1 MLEKL
6 NSGLLRVLTPLG
18 PRYLKPSFVQRVYL
32 LWLFRNFPSLP
43 AKVLNH
49 RQLTLVDT
57 MWAENR
63 FVAAPNSYGM
73 QDAPIIGTLEQRPE
87 FGESRETERS
97 ESVSDTVSPY
107 ATD

>member
-6 NSGLLRVLTPLG
+6 NSGVLRVLTPLG
-18 PRYLKPSFVQRVYL
+18 PRYLKPSFLQRVYL
-32 LWLFRNFPSLP
+32 IWLFRNFPSLP

-49 RQLTLVDT
+49 RQLMLVDS

-63 FVAAPNSYGM
+63 FIAAPSSYWM
-73 QDAPIIGTLEQRPE
+73 QDAPIIGTLEQRPDFKE
-87 FGESRETERS
+87 RRETKRS
-97 ESVSDTVSPY
+97 ERVSEKVSPY